1 MSLGNVVHVG
11 GVVSATVT
19 DPLTVELLP
28 AASVAAHEIGVL
40 PSAKTLPDKGAQTTA
55 GADTASVAA
64 GRG

>member
-1 MSLGNVVHVG
+1 M
-11 GVVSATVT
+11 SATVT